1 MRRPSLSPPMRFDDL
16 NPPQRTAVATLR
28 GPLLVLAGAGTGKT
42 RVITTRI
49 ANLIS
54 HGVPPE
60 RILAVTFT
68 NKAAREMKERAQK
81 LLGRRARGQGSPEI
95 STFHS
100 LCVRILRRQS
110 GHLGLTTK
118 FSIYDRGDQETL
130 ARQALREI
138 RVGHEK
144 LRPGDLLANI
154 STWKSQ
160 GLDPDG
166 AESKA
171 SDGAPDR
178 VLLSALAYRKYQA
191 LLRAKGAVDFDD
203 LLLLTER
210 LFEGFPEVRRA
221 ESGRFEHILIDEY
234 QDTNALQYRIV
245 CHLAR
250 PHGNLCVVGDDDQSI
265 YGWRGAEVTHIL
277 NFERDWPKAKVV
289 RLEDN
294 YRSCPPILELANT
307 LVARNKTRHQKV
319 LRPSRLGGDAPLFL
333 RCEDEAAEAQVVVEH
348 IALRLKDPE
357 RPNVR
362 KRDIAILFRTNEQ
375 TRAFELAL
383 HRQKLPYLVVGGTSF
398 FDRREVKDILSF
410 LRVLSNPADEVAL
423 LRIINTPPRGIGPS
437 TVERCLKVAVSEGVG
452 LSVILEQ
459 AERVPDLSADQ
470 RTHVAAFVQL
480 IEATRRSFAVAPL
493 DQALLEL
500 LTVIGYR
507 AELARLYPEG
517 SEAESRWAGVEQ
529 IVNTA
534 ALYQKSA
541 AEPSLAG
548 FLDECSLGD
557 APEKDSDRDDEKRS
571 DSITLMTLH
580 SAKGLEFPHVHL
592 VGLEEGI
599 LPHHRSILESRG
611 QGIEEERR
619 LCYVGVTRARETLT
633 LSYAKGR
640 MKWGKLR
647 PSIPSRFLLEM
658 RGDDARAQ
666 KAAELADAEFGPK
679 STGGN
684 EPAPRARSKPSQR
697 ASNSESSRSSRA
709 RSSAVPGSLASA
721 EPGADGTTV
730 NAEPLRR
737 QRSKK
742 NASAAPAA
750 PMLSHPSQAKRSR
763 GTRSGTA
770 KTRVP

>member
-1 MRRPSLSPPMRFDDL
+1 MRFDDL

-81 LLGRRARGQGSPEI
+81 LLGRRARGQSTPEI

-100 LCVRILRRQS
+100 LCVRILRRQI

-144 LRPGDLLANI
+144 LRPSDLLANI
-154 STWKSQ
+154 STWKSA
-160 GLDPDG
+160 GIDPDN
-166 AESKA
+166 AEQRA

-178 VLLSALAYRKYQA
+178 QLLSALAYRKYQA

-210 LFEGFPEVRRA
+210 LFESFPAARQA
-221 ESGRFEHILIDEY
+221 ESGRFDHILIDEY

-245 CHLAR
+245 CHLAH

-277 NFERDWPKAKVV
+277 NFEKDWPKAKLV

-307 LVARNKTRHQKV
+307 LIARNKTRHQKV
-319 LRPSRLGGDAPLFL
+319 LRPSRLGGEAPQFL
-333 RCEDEAAEAQVVVEH
+333 RCEDEAAEARVVVEH

-357 RPNVR
+357 RPNVHR
-362 KRDIAILFRTNEQ
+362 RDIAILFRTNEQ
-375 TRAFELAL
+375 TRAFEMEL
-383 HRQKLPYLVVGGTSF
+383 HRAKLPYVVVGGTSF

-410 LRVLSNPADEVAL
+410 LRILVNPADEVAL
-423 LRIINTPPRGIGPS
+423 LRVINTPPRGIGPS
-437 TVERCLKVAVSEGVG
+437 TVEKCLKVAVAEGVP
-452 LSVILEQ
+452 LSTILEQ
-459 AERVPDLSADQ
+459 PSRVPELSTDAKA
-470 RTHVAAFVQL
+470 HLAAFVEL
-480 IEATRRSFAVAPL
+480 LALTGRSFASEPI
-493 DQALLEL
+493 DKALLDL
-500 LTVIGYR
+500 LTSIGYR

-529 IVNTA
+529 IVNA
-534 ALYQKSA
+534 AADYQKSVT
-541 AEPSLAG
+541 EGSLAG

-557 APEKDSDRDDEKRS
+557 APDKTRDRDDEKRA
-571 DSITLMTLH
+571 DAITLMTLH
-580 SAKGLEFPHVHL
+580 SAKGLEFPHVLL

-658 RGDDARAQ
+658 RGDDARAK
-666 KAAELADAEFGPK
+666 KAAELAEVEFGTRSAQVIEPK
-679 STGGN
+679 KSV
-684 EPAPRARSKPSQR
+684 RSKKGQDEST
-697 ASNSESSRSSRA
+697 SESSRSRRA
-709 RSSAVPGSLASA
+709 SSSAVRETRSVTDV
-721 EPGADGTTV
+721 EPSEATPVD
-730 NAEPLRR
+730 APRRR
-737 QRSKK
+737 QRSTK
-742 NASAAPAA
+742 SVSMTPAA
-750 PMLSHPSQAKRSR
+750 PMDNHPNQAKRSS

-770 KTRVP
+770 RTRRP